1 MSIYSNPITT
11 DHLPIAIRTLLSR
24 GKRGIGA
31 LVQGVSNVALWRDP
45 SFVTALAGSV
55 LIASAGLG
63 TTLISYAVDDINDL
77 LAPCLSLSP
86 QAYREVMLAG
96 ITYGIP
102 GGIISGS
109 IVAALLRGYINNTYR
124 ADQSVMREYIN
135 NTHRA
140 DESVRRPLLIG
151 ALMGF
156 SAGGIGG
163 LLYSVYL
170 QQVRNI
176 DVNDALCSGLPP
188 IIINEQRFDR

>member
-109 IVAALLRGYINNTYR
+109 IVAALLRGYINNT
-124 ADQSVMREYIN
+124 
-135 NTHRA
+135 HRA